1 MVEKSLQEKLELY
14 KKKIRRIKKEFSKVI
29 VGQDEIIRKLLI
41 AIMCKGHILLE
52 GFPGLAKT
60 LIVKTLAK
68 ITGCEFSRIQFTPD
82 LLPTDITGVETY
94 DAINKFY
101 VIKGPVFSNFI
112 LADEINRASPKVQS
126 ALLEAMQERQAT
138 IGRKTYPIPNPF
150 FVIAT
155 QNPIESVGVYNLPE
169 AQLDRFLFKLIMTYP
184 DKDEE
189 EKVLNKNITTK
200 DFDSYNIRPV
210 ISKKEIIKFQ
220 NELENIYLNP
230 HLKKYI
236 INIVDAT
243 RYPSRYNIES
253 GKYIDFGASPRAS
266 IGLFIAAKAN
276 ALISD
281 KTFVTPQ
288 DIKEIAS
295 DVLRH
300 RIILN
305 YESQTEDVDADNII
319 NEILRKIPVP

>member
-1 MVEKSLQEKLELY
+1 
-14 KKKIRRIKKEFSKVI
+14 
-29 VGQDEIIRKLLI
+29 
-41 AIMCKGHILLE
+41 MCKGHILIE

-68 ITGCEFSRIQFTPD
+68 ISGCKFGRIQFTPD

-94 DAINKFY
+94 DAIKKFY
-101 VIKGPVFSNFI
+101 VIKGPIFANFI

-138 IGRKTYPIPNPF
+138 IGRDTYPLPNPF

-155 QNPIESVGVYNLPE
+155 QNPIETVGVYNLPE
-169 AQLDRFLFKLIMTYP
+169 AQLDRFLFKLVMTYP
-184 DKDEE
+184 TKDEE
-189 EKVLNKNITTK
+189 EKVLNKNITIK
-200 DFDSYNIRPV
+200 DFNSYDIRSV
-210 ISKKEIIKFQ
+210 ISKKEIIQLQ
-220 NELENIYLNP
+220 NELENIYINP
-230 HLKKYI
+230 RLKRYI

-266 IGLFIAAKAN
+266 IGLFTAAKAN
-276 ALISD
+276 ALMSD
-281 KTFVTPQ
+281 KTFVTPH
-288 DIKEIAS
+288 DVKEVAL

-305 YESQTEDVDADNII
+305 YESQEEDVNTDNII
-319 NEILRKIPVP
+319 DEILRKIPVP